1 MKAKKL
7 LPILA
12 LALAATTLAACGDQS
27 VTFGH
32 YWRTNS
38 LAKNEAFYE
47 RAEYVVSSTPAQ
59 SSYVNYTVEYAGTFT
74 TTLEYIANDGVY
86 KFDTNLEVTAI
97 FKLGDDTTEVK
108 DTAKSSVTF
117 DAVGNSLRPVKSHKE
132 MVCHTP
138 LSGEF
143 SSVDKCFA
151 TVDYSY
157 DVEYATDKNQGT
169 IKSTK
174 YDLTNNKGET
184 KQYVLNKTF
193 DFIKD
198 HTYIDNEQLLVAV
211 RALNADDSS
220 ATLASYGAFA
230 EETQKIS
237 LSYTNATDDANDTFT
252 YALINADGSDGGN
265 THSILTRTAEVV
277 LSQEN
282 PGNTQE
288 IVFAKTKDAAKN
300 THRNVILSIKN
311 PLSYAMGYIE
321 YKLAKVSYFKG

>member
-12 LALAATTLAACGDQS
+12 LALAATTLTACGDQS

-47 RAEYVVSSTPAQ
+47 HAEYAVSSTSVQ
-59 SSYVNYTVEYAGTFT
+59 SSYVNYTVAYTGTFT
-74 TTLEYIANDGVY
+74 TTLEYVANDNIY
-86 KFDTNLEVTAI
+86 KFDTNLEVTAT
-97 FKLGDDTTEVK
+97 FKLGDKEKAVT
-108 DTAKSSVTF
+108 DTAKTSVTF
-117 DAVGNSLRPVKSHKE
+117 DAVGNALRPVKSHKE
-132 MVCHTP
+132 MVCHIP

-143 SSVDKCFA
+143 SSVENCFV

-157 DVEYATDKNQGT
+157 DIEYATDKNQGT

-174 YDLTNNKGET
+174 YDLTNSKGET
-184 KQYVLNKTF
+184 KPYVLNDTF
-193 DFIKD
+193 DFVED
-198 HTYIDNEQLLVAV
+198 CTNIDNEQLLVAV
-211 RALNADDSS
+211 RALSADTSS
-220 ATLASYGAFA
+220 ATLGCYGAFA
-230 EETQKIS
+230 KSGQKVS
-237 LSYTNATDDANDTFT
+237 VSYTNADEDASNTFAYT
-252 YALINADGSDGGN
+252 LINAYGEGGGASHN
-265 THSILTRTAEVV
+265 VLTRTAKVV
-277 LSQEN
+277 LDQEN

-288 IVFAKTKDAAKN
+288 IVLAKTKNAENN

-321 YKLAKVSYFKG
+321 YKLAKVSYFKA